1 VSGSLMHA
9 FVCNLL
15 PMRVIF
21 GSGTLAQLSS
31 EVSRLNLARVLVLT
45 TPRHAQWASAAAR
58 SLGERYAGAFAGAAM
73 HTPVE
78 VTEDAMRTVAER
90 NIDGLLAIGGGS
102 TIGLAK
108 AIALRTDV
116 VQIAVPTTYSGSE
129 MTPIVGET
137 KDGLKTT
144 QRSARVLPQVVL
156 YDVDL
161 TLDLP
166 PEVSGV
172 SGMNAIAHAVEAL
185 YAQDANPLVRLI
197 ALEAVGALASALP
210 RVVDTPLD
218 ESARSNALYGA
229 WLCGVCLGSV
239 GMALHH
245 KLCHVLGG
253 AFGLPH
259 AETHAA
265 ILPHATAYNTAA
277 AEIPLF
283 QLAAVLG
290 STDAASGLYELSRR
304 VGANRGLKD
313 FGMPREGIGR
323 AVDLA
328 LANPYWNPRPLERHG
343 LRELITRA
351 YEGDPPQATADRR
364 KS

>member
-1 VSGSLMHA
+1 MNASAMHP

-21 GSGTLAQLSS
+21 GSGTLTQVAS

-45 TPRHAQWASAAAR
+45 TPRHAQWAEAASR
-58 SLGERYAGAFAGAAM
+58 ILGERYAGAFAGAAM
-73 HTPVE
+73 HTPVD
-78 VTEDAMRTVAER
+78 VTEDAMRTAAELR
-90 NIDGLLAIGGGS
+90 IDGVLAIGGGS

-108 AIALRTDV
+108 AMALRTDLA
-116 VQIAVPTTYSGSE
+116 QIAVPTTYSGSE
-129 MTPIVGET
+129 MTPIIGET

-144 QRSARVLPQVVL
+144 QRSARVLPKVVI

-172 SGMNAIAHAVEAL
+172 SGMNAMAHAVEAL
-185 YAQDANPLVRLI
+185 YAQDTNPLVRLI
-197 ALEAVGALASALP
+197 ALEAAAALASALP
-210 RVVDTPLD
+210 QAVDTPRD
-218 ESARSNALYGA
+218 EVARSNALYGA

-245 KLCHVLGG
+245 KLCHVVGG
-253 AFGLPH
+253 AFSLPH
-259 AETHAA
+259 ADTHAA
-265 ILPHATAYNTAA
+265 ILPHAVAYNDS
-277 AEIPLF
+277 AEAIPLRK
-283 QLAAVLG
+283 LAAVLG
-290 STDAASGLYELSRR
+290 CADAASGLYKLARR
-304 VGANRGLKD
+304 VGAKRGLKEL
-313 FGMPREGIGR
+313 GMPREGIER

-328 LANPYWNPRPLERHG
+328 LENPYWNPKPLERQG

-351 YEGDPPQATADRR
+351 YAGDAPQSSVAREQA
-364 KS
+364 